1 MPQNKAPAISPVQEQ
16 NLEYFR
22 QNLKAW
28 LQDPV
33 YKHKHLVVHDQK
45 IHGSYDQAGTA
56 FEYAV
61 ANLPQGE
68 FIIQQVI
75 DENEVASFLSRAV

>member
-1 MPQNKAPAISPVQEQ
+1 MSQNKAPVISPAQEENLKYFRE
-16 NLEYFR
+16 NLE
-22 QNLKAW
+22 AW

-33 YKHKHLVVHDQK
+33 YKHKHLVIHDRK
-45 IHGSYDQAGTA
+45 IHGSYDQSGTA

-68 FIIQQVI
+68 FIIQQVVN
-75 DENEVASFLSRAV
+75 ENEVASFLSRAI

>member
-1 MPQNKAPAISPVQEQ
+1 MPQNKSSAISSAQEQ
-16 NLEYFR
+16 NLEFFQ
-22 QNLKAW
+22 QNLDAW

-33 YKHKHLVVHDQK
+33 YKHKHLVIHEQK
-45 IHGSYDQAGTA
+45 IHGSYDQPGTA

-75 DENEVASFLSRAV
+75 DENEVASFLSRAI